1 MLAFLHTAGS
11 HVANF
16 ARLVHEIAPE
26 LDCRHAVDEELLAV
40 ATAAGG
46 VDAALAARIADA
58 IEALR
63 AAGARV
69 VVCTCSTIGDAA
81 EAASRAAAPVLRI
94 DRPMAEEAVRR
105 EPGGAGLPPRRI
117 AVVAA
122 LDTALA
128 ATVQLLRAVARET
141 GREVSIRPVL
151 CAAAWPLFASGDLEG
166 YWSATAAAVRAA
178 APATD
183 VVVLGQVSMAP
194 VVGQLGDL
202 ATPVLAAARLGVQAA
217 VDRCRDLSR
226 AAAPPGRGAVRPGD
240 RAPR

>member
-16 ARLVHEIAPE
+16 ERLVREVAPE
-26 LDCRHAVDEELLAV
+26 LDCRHAVDEELLAA

-63 AAGARV
+63 AVGARV

-81 EAASRAAAPVLRI
+81 EASSRAAAPVLRI
-94 DRPMAEEAVRR
+94 DRPMAEAAVRR
-105 EPGGAGLPPRRI
+105 GPRI

-122 LDTALA
+122 LDTALT
-128 ATVQLLRAVARET
+128 ATTQLLRAVARDA

-151 CAAAWPLFASGDLEG
+151 CAEAWPLFASGDLEG
-166 YWSATAAAVRAA
+166 YRSATAAAVRAVA
-178 APATD
+178 AEAD

-194 VVGQLGDL
+194 VVDQLGDL

-217 VDRCRDLSR
+217 VERCRTLTPE
-226 AAAPPGRGAVRPGD
+226 AAPGGRGAARPGD
-240 RAPR
+240 RARR

>member
-16 ARLVHEIAPE
+16 ERLVREVDPD
-26 LDCRHAVDEELLAV
+26 LQCRHAVDEELLAA

-46 VDAALAARIADA
+46 VDAALAARIAAA
-58 IEALR
+58 IDTLR

-81 EAASRAAAPVLRI
+81 EAGSREAAPVLRI

-128 ATVQLLRAVARET
+128 A
-141 GREVSIRPVL
+141 
-151 CAAAWPLFASGDLEG
+151 
-166 YWSATAAAVRAA
+166 
-178 APATD
+178 
-183 VVVLGQVSMAP
+183 
-194 VVGQLGDL
+194 
-202 ATPVLAAARLGVQAA
+202 
-217 VDRCRDLSR
+217 
-226 AAAPPGRGAVRPGD
+226 
-240 RAPR
+240 